1 LLRRINFQIDG
12 ELRSTRG
19 GEGRRRRRWRREE
32 RRDTSSI
39 FTESVRKRSEDGA
52 GDDYV
57 EGE

>member
-52 GDDYV
+52 GDD
-57 EGE
+57 